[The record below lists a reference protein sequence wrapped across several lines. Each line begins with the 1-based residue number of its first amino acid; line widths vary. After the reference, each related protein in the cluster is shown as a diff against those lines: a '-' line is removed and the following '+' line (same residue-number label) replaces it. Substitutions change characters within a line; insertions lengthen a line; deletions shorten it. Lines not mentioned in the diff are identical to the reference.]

1 MSKTKEKHESKG
13 TTGTT
18 RCNVLTV
25 RRNLLYPYVFAQGYN
40 KGTTGYNK
48 GANLGAATG

>member
-25 RRNLLYPYVFAQGYN
+25 RCNLLYPYGFIQGYN
-40 KGTTGYNK
+40 KGTTGYNRGGK
-48 GANLGAATG
+48 IGAATG